1 MQFIDKIKNWNKD
14 TSSQENTTQEID
26 EKFQHN
32 RFKNIRVFAPDCEME
47 FNDEN
52 SFTAQILDGQNNPI
66 VNQEAVIQ
74 IIHKKYKI
82 VTDEEGYIRLPIGLQ
97 PKEYTFKVFYPV
109 DEEYVPK
116 ALPKLT
122 IYKEGEKPQDTGEIT
137 TKLYAP
143 DMLIYSKDEPDYLV
157 RLYDSED
164 NPISGEKIKIEVE
177 NQVYEKITDEKG
189 FASLDLE
196 LEQGIYNVK
205 TTYDGSEK
213 YCGVSKE
220 SQLEVKTRDIDKE
233 VMIELE
239 HVAMEFK
246 TSNDKIDTLKEYIIR
261 TIKRNKTESKKI
273 RILDDVSFK
282 IYKGERVGILGF
294 NGAGKSTLLRIIAGI
309 YEPSE
314 GNININGKIAPLL
327 ELSAGFDKN
336 YTGKNNIFLNGALLS
351 IDENFLKEKYD
362 EIVEFSELGEHINYP
377 IKNYSSG
384 MGAKLGFSIATLI
397 NPEILI
403 IDEILSVGDIKFRQ
417 KSYEKIKSLMQEGVT
432 VLLVSHSISQIRNI
446 CDKCIW
452 IENGRVYMEGDCED
466 VCEAYIKRAK
476 K

>member
-32 RFKNIRVFAPDCEME
+32 RFKNIRMFAPDCEME

-97 PKEYTFKVFYPV
+97 PNEYTFKVFYPV

-196 LEQGIYNVK
+196 PEQGI
-205 TTYDGSEK
+205 
-213 YCGVSKE
+213 
-220 SQLEVKTRDIDKE
+220 
-233 VMIELE
+233 
-239 HVAMEFK
+239 
-246 TSNDKIDTLKEYIIR
+246 
-261 TIKRNKTESKKI
+261 
-273 RILDDVSFK
+273 
-282 IYKGERVGILGF
+282 
-294 NGAGKSTLLRIIAGI
+294 
-309 YEPSE
+309 
-314 GNININGKIAPLL
+314 
-327 ELSAGFDKN
+327 
-336 YTGKNNIFLNGALLS
+336 
-351 IDENFLKEKYD
+351 
-362 EIVEFSELGEHINYP
+362 
-377 IKNYSSG
+377 
-384 MGAKLGFSIATLI
+384 
-397 NPEILI
+397 
-403 IDEILSVGDIKFRQ
+403 
-417 KSYEKIKSLMQEGVT
+417 
-432 VLLVSHSISQIRNI
+432 
-446 CDKCIW
+446 
-452 IENGRVYMEGDCED
+452 
-466 VCEAYIKRAK
+466 
-476 K
+476 